1 MTDAGAH
8 ANLQPRPGAG
18 AVWLRDGWSRFCS
31 NRLSVIGLVLVLIFA
46 VCGLLAPWVAPYQPF
61 ELVGSRL
68 VAPSGAH
75 LFGTDNLGRDL
86 FSGVIYGARTSLEVG
101 FISTFLSVAVG
112 VLVGAVAGYYGGLID
127 DILMRTAEFF
137 QVLPR
142 FFLALVIVALFG
154 TNIWGT
160 VIVIALLSWPE
171 IARLIRSEF
180 LTVRERPFVTAARA
194 YGASDTQIMFR
205 EILPNAIT
213 SVVVVASLQVPSA
226 IILEAGL
233 SFIGAGDPNVMS
245 WGRMLNSAQQ
255 YMRQAWWTAA
265 FPGAAITL
273 MALGLALLADGVN
286 DFLNP
291 RLRQQQ

>member
-1 MTDAGAH
+1 
-8 ANLQPRPGAG
+8 
-18 AVWLRDGWSRFCS
+18 
-31 NRLSVIGLVLVLIFA
+31 
-46 VCGLLAPWVAPYQPF
+46 VAPYQPF

-101 FISTFLSVAVG
+101 FISTFLSVAAG
-112 VLVGAVAGYYGGLID
+112 VLVGSFAGYHGGFID

-160 VIVIALLSWPE
+160 VIVIAMLSWPE

-180 LTVRERPFVTAARA
+180 LTVRARPFVTAARA
-194 YGASDTQIMFR
+194 YGASDTQIMFL

-213 SVVVVASLQVPSA
+213 SVVVVAALQVPSA

-245 WGRMLNSAQQ
+245 WGRMLNNAQQ

-265 FPGAAITL
+265 FPGAAISL
-273 MALGLALLADGVN
+273 MALGLALLADGIN